1 MRGIAEAQSS
11 TRLTAMRRLI
21 HLVLS
26 PHSRLV
32 RLMLGE
38 KRIACDLAAPED
50 PLAHLPV
57 LREIDGTLVTGL
69 WAIVDHLENEHP
81 ERPLLPADAV
91 TRAEALRLFDWT
103 MSNFHEQATRRIVF
117 EKGSQAQTGN
127 LNRRPPDMETVRAG
141 RLALRTILPG
151 LGTLAETRGFLA
163 GRDVTLA
170 DLALA
175 AHLSALDYFGEVPW
189 TEYLALGEWYARL
202 KSRPS
207 FRPLLGDRVPG
218 QPPVSHYAELDF

>member
-1 MRGIAEAQSS
+1 
-11 TRLTAMRRLI
+11 MRRLT

-26 PHSRLV
+26 PHSRLA

-38 KRIACDLAAPED
+38 KRIACDPVPPED

-57 LREIDGTLVTGL
+57 LRELDGTMITGL
-69 WAIVDHLENEHP
+69 WAIIDHLENEHP
-81 ERPLLPADAV
+81 ERPLLPADAKA
-91 TRAEALRLFDWT
+91 RAEALRLFDWT
-103 MSNFHEQATRRIVF
+103 MNNLHEQATKRVVF

-127 LNRRPPDMETVRAG
+127 LSRRPPDMETVRLG
-141 RLALRTILPG
+141 RQALRAVLPG
-151 LGTLAETRGFLA
+151 LGTLAETRGFLI
-163 GRDVTLA
+163 GREVTLA

-189 TEYLALGEWYARL
+189 TEHIALSEWYARM